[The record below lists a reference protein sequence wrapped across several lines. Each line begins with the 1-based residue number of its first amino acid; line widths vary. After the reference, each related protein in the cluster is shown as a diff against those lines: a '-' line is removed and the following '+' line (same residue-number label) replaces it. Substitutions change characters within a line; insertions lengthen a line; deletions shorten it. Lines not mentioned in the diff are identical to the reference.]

1 MSKVVVT
8 IFLGIPRDDENG
20 KDVPSR
26 WINILNSTDTKT
38 NDPAERISV
47 RTGSVIT
54 YS

>member
-1 MSKVVVT
+1 VVVT

-20 KDVPSR
+20 RDVPSR

-38 NDPAERISV
+38 NDPERTSV

>member
-26 WINILNSTDTKT
+26 WINILNSTDTKRMIRQKEFLW
-38 NDPAERISV
+38 ERD
-47 RTGSVIT
+47 R
-54 YS
+54 